1 MKPQFD
7 GVRAFAIYME
17 SGNKGLKEY
26 VARLNAEH
34 FDEDGN
40 PKRKESKITR
50 KDPEQMTTEQ
60 LVNEMQARGLGE
72 NEDKKVKERKVKLS
86 PNGMPIP
93 APKGTPKS
101 QIMDGYLTEIV
112 ESTQSVPKKYSDEEM
127 IRQIKEDMDAD
138 DAAKPAPKERVT
150 EKLKLKDIKS
160 DDEDA
165 FSEKALY
172 FYLQDKSNSR
182 EENNTAIMRG
192 DSLQGR
198 FTVNADGSARTIKQA
213 KSKLEDELKENF
225 PGFYSGLSTAKTNA
239 MVEMVLQLGFRTDR
253 AESEDAVD
261 ASRMQMAAPQIIEE
275 AKNDKELN
283 AILGMFTSRG
293 KPLDYRV
300 FETYFK
306 KFQAKK
312 NVRRSISWNNY
323 VTRNYRLGL
332 TREDIDEAIE
342 TLEDKIP
349 DYFIAVMNP
358 FKRMLK
364 AAKETKKTG
373 GGSYRISRLSAS
385 QIIGRVDTKSLKK
398 RQEIYDYWKG
408 ISALFEDFKK
418 AHNEFTD
425 ALDKIDDDVQEEYK
439 KGISDFK
446 SVDVDELNYVKQHD
460 RVPFLEIDNIEE
472 KSIVM
477 LKEFLVSIN
486 KYPKE
491 EIVFVE
497 DVEGRDDVSR
507 YGELAQEMAS
517 ADEEEELQD
526 SLLSFSERRVDPL
539 YAYALEQGQEMGLGS
554 GAIIKDQIKEIK
566 RRMKTGLVLIEMGNL
581 VSRVDKYLEDLKEM
595 ESGDLEGFYLPV
607 LEDIQGFDDDNKTN
621 KAVAN
626 YLKLFSDFI
635 EFGDDFDKRSKG
647 ASTGLGQRA
656 KKDPEGRTMREARS
670 PRTAIGRAG
679 SGKEFLSEFKK
690 LGISD
695 KFNNLLESIVAFFIE
710 PSRSK
715 YKPTNE
721 ELPFIKE
728 VGSRPIEN
736 IAREPAAGDSP
747 FIHLLRMESVDWMLD
762 SSELKEISN
771 FMKKLT
777 GLNVGS
783 KQKELVA
790 ETDDL
795 ADTIDDLYDGEMTEM
810 INIEFGNF
818 LNGVFEDAKL
828 DDVRFGLGKKKLTK
842 EWAEE
847 YEASKLY
854 PFEAIFSHLI
864 MKRDAYADP
873 DTGVKGAKEI
883 IGEIIQAEQDLK
895 ITKSKEQQLILQAH
909 DEIRKML
916 GKPIYYGLGRVDNY
930 DSVSEAIDLMN
941 DKYNVDMTAMDVEN
955 VVKELDSMNNIGVKY
970 GIPQEGVYFLKA
982 NFR

>member
-17 SGNKGLKEY
+17 SGNEGLKEY
-26 VARLNAEH
+26 VSRLNAEH
-34 FDEDGN
+34 FKEDG
-40 PKRKESKITR
+40 T
-50 KDPEQMTTEQ
+50 
-60 LVNEMQARGLGE
+60 
-72 NEDKKVKERKVKLS
+72 
-86 PNGMPIP
+86 
-93 APKGTPKS
+93 TPKTS
-101 QIMDGYLTEIV
+101 EPKPETRLNPDAMKYNEIV
-112 ESTQSVPKKYSDEEM
+112 AELKRRGIEKYGSDRELARFSKEEAIERLKRDIAEEDATKPEPK
-127 IRQIKEDMDAD
+127 
-138 DAAKPAPKERVT
+138 PRVT
-150 EKLKLKDIKS
+150 TPLKLRDIKS

-172 FYLQDKSNSR
+172 LYLQDKSNSR

-198 FTVNADGSARTIKQA
+198 FTVNADGSARSITQA
-213 KSKLEDELKENF
+213 KSKLEDEIKENF
-225 PGFYSGLSTAKTNA
+225 PKFYSGLSTAKTNT

-253 AESEDAVD
+253 AEGEDAVD

-283 AILGMFTSRG
+283 DILGMFTSRG

-332 TREDIDEAIE
+332 TRENIDEAIE

-349 DYFIAVMNP
+349 DYFVAVMNP

-385 QIIGRVDTKSLKK
+385 KIIGRVDTKSLKK

-425 ALDKIDDDVQEEYK
+425 ALDKIDDEIQEEYK

-446 SVDVDELNYVKQHD
+446 NVDVDELNYVKQHD
-460 RVPFLEIDNIEE
+460 RVPFLEIDNIED
-472 KSIVM
+472 KSIVI

-491 EIVFVE
+491 KTVFVE

-507 YGELAQEMAS
+507 YGELAQEIVDS
-517 ADEEEELQD
+517 DEEEDLED
-526 SLLSFSERRVDPL
+526 SIQSFSERRVDPL
-539 YAYALEQGQEMGLGS
+539 YAYALEQGQNMGLGS
-554 GAIIKDQIKEIK
+554 GAIIKDQLKEIK
-566 RRMKTGLVLIEMGNL
+566 RRLKTGLVLIEMDNL
-581 VSRVDKYLEDLKEM
+581 ISRVDKYVEDLKDM
-595 ESGDLEGFYLPV
+595 EKGDIDGFYLPV
-607 LEDIQGFDDDNKTN
+607 LDDIKGFDDENKTN
-621 KAVAN
+621 KAVAR
-626 YLKLFSDFI
+626 YLTLFSDFL
-635 EFGDDFDKRSKG
+635 EFGDDFSKRTKG

-656 KKDPEGRTMREARS
+656 KKDAEGRTIREARS
-670 PRTAIGRAG
+670 PRTYIGRAG
-679 SGKEFLSEFKK
+679 SAKEFLSEFKK

-721 ELPFIKE
+721 KLPFIKE
-728 VGSRPIEN
+728 VGSLRIEN
-736 IAREPAAGDSP
+736 IAREPTAGDSP
-747 FIHLLRMESVDWMLD
+747 FIHLLRMESNDWMLD
-762 SSELKEISN
+762 SSELKEIST

-777 GLNVGS
+777 GLNIGS

-790 ETDDL
+790 ETDAL

-810 INIEFGNF
+810 VNIEFGNF
-818 LNGVFEDAKL
+818 LNGIFEDAKL
-828 DDVRFGLGKKKLTK
+828 DDVKFGLGKKKLTK

-864 MKRDAYADP
+864 MKKDDYANP
-873 DTGVKGAKEI
+873 ANEIKGGKEMIEEI
-883 IGEIIQAEQDLK
+883 ISEEQELK
-895 ITKSKEQQLILQAH
+895 IIKSKEQQLILQAH

-916 GKPIYYGLGRVDNY
+916 GKPIYYGLARVDNY